1 MTHESEVR
9 FSGGHVAR
17 NRDGPERGALK
28 QRGERGWGAVEA
40 PTNLLTV
47 GQICP
52 IRVDVK
58 GNEFLKRLRR
68 LSKQDGTAV
77 RYDGK
82 PGKGSHGRVYYGA
95 AFTTIKDLKKEIGA
109 GLLSKMLDD
118 LGLTKDDL
126 K

>member
-1 MTHESEVR
+1 MQPCYPPVSSSFRRT
-9 FSGGHVAR
+9 A
-17 NRDGPERGALK
+17 A
-28 QRGERGWGAVEA
+28 GWGAGEA
-40 PTNLLTV
+40 LNNLLTV

-52 IRVDVK
+52 ISVGVK
-58 GNEFLKRLRR
+58 GKEFLKRLRR
-68 LSKQDGTAV
+68 LGKQDGTTV
-77 RYDGK
+77 RHDGK

-118 LGLTKDDL
+118 LGLTKDDM

>member
-1 MTHESEVR
+1 M
-9 FSGGHVAR
+9 
-17 NRDGPERGALK
+17 
-28 QRGERGWGAVEA
+28 
-40 PTNLLTV
+40 
-47 GQICP
+47 
-52 IRVDVK
+52 K

-68 LSKQDGTAV
+68 LSKQDGTSV
-77 RYDGK
+77 RHDGK

-95 AFTTIKDLKKEIGA
+95 AFTTIKDLKKEIGE